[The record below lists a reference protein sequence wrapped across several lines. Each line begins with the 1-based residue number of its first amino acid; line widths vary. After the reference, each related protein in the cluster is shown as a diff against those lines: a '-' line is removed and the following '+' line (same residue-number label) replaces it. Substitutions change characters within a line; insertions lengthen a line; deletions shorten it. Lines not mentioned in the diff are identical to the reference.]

1 VIAISCGSQGGFPV
15 THLRNMMLEELQR
28 RNYSPETIRLY
39 LFAVKDF
46 AGYFGQRPDK
56 LGPEHLRQY
65 QLHLLNERKLAVGSV
80 IARTSALRF
89 FFIKVLRRPQ
99 REIDLVYPKRQD
111 RLPVILSEEEV
122 ARLIESAITSYHRVI
137 LMTLYGTGLRREELC
152 RLKVTDIDSQ
162 RMVVHVRQGKGNKD
176 RDVTLSPRL
185 LEVLRDY
192 WKWRK
197 PKTYLFPSLYH
208 KQPEQPIDSKTVW
221 YAVREAARRAG
232 IQKKVSPHLL
242 RHSWATHLLE
252 RGTDLKTIQV
262 LLGHVDLEAT
272 TIYLHLSQHHMQG
285 VNNPIEALPISG
297 LGDKPSLRPRKGE

>member
-1 VIAISCGSQGGFPV
+1 MTV
-15 THLRNMMLEELQR
+15 LRKRMLEELQR

-89 FFIKVLRRPQ
+89 FFIKVLRQPQ

-122 ARLIESAITSYHRVI
+122 ARLIESALTSYHRVI

-197 PKTYLFPSLYH
+197 PKTYLFPSLYR

-232 IQKKVSPHLL
+232 IKKKVSPHLL

-272 TIYLHLSQHHMQG
+272 TIYLHLSQRHMQG

-297 LGDKPSLRPRKGE
+297 LGAKPTLRPRKGE

>member
-1 VIAISCGSQGGFPV
+1 
-15 THLRNMMLEELQR
+15 
-28 RNYSPETIRLY
+28 
-39 LFAVKDF
+39 
-46 AGYFGQRPDK
+46 
-56 LGPEHLRQY
+56 
-65 QLHLLNERKLAVGSV
+65 
-80 IARTSALRF
+80 
-89 FFIKVLRRPQ
+89 
-99 REIDLVYPKRQD
+99 
-111 RLPVILSEEEV
+111 
-122 ARLIESAITSYHRVI
+122 
-137 LMTLYGTGLRREELC
+137 
-152 RLKVTDIDSQ
+152 LKVTDIDSQ

-197 PKTYLFPSLYH
+197 PKTYLFPSLYR

-232 IQKKVSPHLL
+232 IKKKVSPHLL

-272 TIYLHLSQHHMQG
+272 TIYLHLSQRHMQG

-297 LGDKPSLRPRKGE
+297 LGAEPTLRPRKGE

>member
-1 VIAISCGSQGGFPV
+1 M
-15 THLRNMMLEELQR
+15 THLRRRMLEELQR
-28 RNYSPETIRLY
+28 RHYSSETIRAY

-46 AGYFGQRPDK
+46 AAYFRKRPDQ
-56 LGPEHLRQY
+56 LGQEHLRQY
-65 QLHLLNERKLAVGSV
+65 QLHLLNDRKLTVETIVGR
-80 IARTSALRF
+80 ISALRF
-89 FFIKVLRRPQ
+89 FFVKVLRRPY
-99 REIDLVYPKRQD
+99 REIDLVYPKRPE
-111 RLPVILSEEEV
+111 RLPAILSEEEV

-152 RLKVTDIDSQ
+152 RLKVTDSDSQ

-185 LEVLRDY
+185 LEVLRAY

-197 PKTYLFPSLYH
+197 PKTYLFPSVYR
-208 KQPEQPIDSKTVW
+208 KRPEQPIDSKTVW

-232 IQKKVSPHLL
+232 IKKKVSPHLL

-262 LLGHVDLEAT
+262 LLGHFDLEAT
-272 TIYLHLSQHHMQG
+272 TIYLHLSQRHLQG

-297 LGDKPSLRPRKGE
+297 LGDKPRLRPRKRE

>member
-1 VIAISCGSQGGFPV
+1 M
-15 THLRNMMLEELQR
+15 TTLRKRMLEELQR
-28 RNYSPETIRLY
+28 RNYSSETIRAY

-46 AGYFGQRPDK
+46 ATYFGKRPD
-56 LGPEHLRQY
+56 LLRQEHLRQY
-65 QLHLLNERKLAVGSV
+65 QLHLLNDRKLTVDTIVGR
-80 IARTSALRF
+80 IAALRF
-89 FFIKVLRRPQ
+89 FFVRVLRRRY
-99 REIDLVYPKRQD
+99 REIDLVYPKRPE

-137 LMTLYGTGLRREELC
+137 LMTLYGTGLRNKELC
-152 RLKVTDIDSQ
+152 RLKVLDVDSQ

-185 LEVLRDY
+185 LEVLRAY

-197 PKTYLFPSLYH
+197 PKTYLFPSLYR
-208 KQPEQPIDSKTVW
+208 KNPEQPIDSKTVW
-221 YAVREAARRAG
+221 YAVREAACRAG
-232 IQKKVSPHLL
+232 IKKKVSPHLL

-272 TIYLHLSQHHMQG
+272 TIYLHLSQRHMQA

-297 LGDKPSLRPRKGE
+297 LGAKPTLRPRKGE

>member
-1 VIAISCGSQGGFPV
+1 M
-15 THLRNMMLEELQR
+15 TDLRKRMLEELQR
-28 RNYSPETIRLY
+28 RNYSSETTRAY

-46 AGYFGQRPDK
+46 AGYFGKRPDQ
-56 LGPEHLRQY
+56 LGQEHLRQY
-65 QLHLLNERKLAVGSV
+65 QLHLLNDRKLAVETV
-80 IARTSALRF
+80 VARISALRF
-89 FFIKVLRRPQ
+89 FFVKVLRRPY
-99 REIDLVYPKRQD
+99 REIDLVYPKRPE

-185 LEVLRDY
+185 LEVLRAY

-197 PKTYLFPSLYH
+197 PKTYLFPTLYR
-208 KQPEQPIDSKTVW
+208 KRPEQPIDSKTVW
-221 YAVREAARRAG
+221 HAVREAARRAG
-232 IQKKVSPHLL
+232 IKKKVSPHLL

-272 TIYLHLSQHHMQG
+272 TIYLHLSQRHMQAL
-285 VNNPIEALPISG
+285 NNPIDALPISG
-297 LGDKPSLRPRKGE
+297 LGAKPTLRPRKAE

>member
-1 VIAISCGSQGGFPV
+1 
-15 THLRNMMLEELQR
+15 MLEELQR
-28 RNYSPETIRLY
+28 RNYSSETTRAY

-46 AGYFGQRPDK
+46 AGYFGKRPDQ
-56 LGPEHLRQY
+56 LGQEHLRQY
-65 QLHLLNERKLAVGSV
+65 QLHLLNDRKLAVETIVGR
-80 IARTSALRF
+80 ISALRF
-89 FFIKVLRRPQ
+89 FFVKVLRRPY
-99 REIDLVYPKRQD
+99 REIDLVYPKRPE

-152 RLKVTDIDSQ
+152 RLKVTDVDSQ

-176 RDVTLSPRL
+176 RDVTLSARL
-185 LEVLRDY
+185 LEVLRAY

-197 PKTYLFPSLYH
+197 PKTYLFPSLYR

-232 IQKKVSPHLL
+232 IKKKVSPHLL

-272 TIYLHLSQHHMQG
+272 TIYLHLSRHHMQT

-297 LGDKPSLRPRKGE
+297 LGTKPTLRPRKGE